1 MLIFLKM
8 SQMSKLKAEKFNLV
22 IVVPVLLL
30 FFFLINYKPK
40 SLISIIK
47 DTIFAGYQN
56 KQMLEYD
63 LFLISTVLIYCLIF
77 LFSKKYDSL
86 NKFILFIIVHHLFDF
101 YIGLGLSN
109 YFQMAY
115 LFFLV
120 SIFFN
125 FSLFTK
131 KINKISINSKFNF
144 LLILFVV
151 FFKTPPFASGW
162 APSEWFKVARGYLG
176 LFAGRSAN
184 SAFITPNSPR
194 TFFYDVFTGGLVNV
208 FGLEVGYIVIK
219 ATSIFLVSY
228 AIYRIFK
235 ALGLNLGQQ
244 IVVISIFV
252 LNQDLIGGNEVI
264 GIFEEDR
271 FAVSF
276 SLIALSNWLEQDLK
290 KYSIYTLL
298 SIFTHIQI
306 GLFWFAFV
314 SVYELFY
321 KNREYTKTFRLIILL
336 SLPIV
341 LPTGFEFLFG
351 RDEIVYAFNKPSSWV
366 YAFIFQAFHVA
377 PFEVDGIVFN
387 DFLLRNWSTGFTN
400 VLVFSFVCQHLSK
413 KLNNSKLKFFMYFF
427 IIYFPLA
434 IFLHFVDSELSNPGN
449 LASLFLFRFDT
460 VFYLIILSLLVKTL
474 KNELDISQ
482 IIIFFVIVI
491 VGLVNVNASQA
502 IKYNGFDNQIRK
514 SEAILIQLD
523 PEFILIE
530 PNVELYT
537 GSIEL
542 RTGIP
547 TYISQKYITNSLS
560 NFPEWYEKLELRG
573 RFFQGECSL
582 FFEMN
587 LEYFIGREN
596 NLIKCGELLYPNG
609 DYSIFKVPEKIGFNL
624 PAFNSFCEFN
634 EKEAEKIL
642 IQERENNNFSYE
654 IKIIYEDSTL
664 DCSGKVV
671 GTNLPQGAFINK
683 DVDEI
688 VLVVDK

>member
-8 SQMSKLKAEKFNLV
+8 REMSELKADKLNL
-22 IVVPVLLL
+22 IIFVPVSLL
-30 FFFLINYKPK
+30 FFFLVNYKPK
-40 SLISIIK
+40 SLINVVK
-47 DTIFAGYQN
+47 ETVFANYQN

-63 LFLISTVLIYCLIF
+63 LFLIFTILIYFLIF
-77 LFSKKYDSL
+77 VFSKKFNSI
-86 NKFILFIIVHHLFDF
+86 NKFILFIIIHHLFDF
-101 YIGLGLSN
+101 FAGQGLSVH
-109 YFQMAY
+109 FQIVY
-115 LFFLV
+115 LIFLV

-131 KINKISINSKFNF
+131 NLNKIAINYWLNF
-144 LLILFVV
+144 LIIFFVV
-151 FFKTPPFASGW
+151 FFKTPPFTSGW
-162 APSEWFKVARGYLG
+162 APSEWFKVARGYFG
-176 LFAGRSAN
+176 LFAGRSEN

-194 TFFYDVFTGGLVNV
+194 TFFYDIFTGGLVNT

-228 AIYRIFK
+228 AIYKIFR
-235 ALGLNLGQQ
+235 ALELNIGQQ
-244 IVVISIFV
+244 IFVISIFV

-276 SLIALSNWLEQDLK
+276 SLIALSYWLEQNLK
-290 KYSIYTLL
+290 KYSIFTLF

-306 GLFWFAFV
+306 GLFWFTFV
-314 SVYELFY
+314 SLYELFN
-321 KNREYTKTFRLIILL
+321 KNRDYIKTFRFIILL

-351 RDEIVYAFNKPSSWV
+351 KDEIVYAFNKPSSWV

-387 DFLLRNWSTGFTN
+387 DFLLRNWSKGFTN
-400 VLVFSFVCQHLSK
+400 ILVFSFVCKYLLTKLS
-413 KLNNSKLKFFMYFF
+413 NSKLKFFMYFF

-434 IFLHFVDSELSNPGN
+434 IFLHFVDSKLSDPGK

-474 KNELDISQ
+474 KNDLDISQ
-482 IIIFFVIVI
+482 TLIFFVIVL
-491 VGLVNVNASQA
+491 VGLINVNTSQA
-502 IKYNGFDNQIRK
+502 IKYNGFDNQIKK
-514 SEAILIQLD
+514 SEAILIQLN

-596 NLIKCGELLYPNG
+596 NRTKCGELLYPNG

-624 PAFNSFCEFN
+624 PAFNSSCNFT

-642 IQERENNNFSYE
+642 IQERKNNNFSYE

-664 DCSGKVV
+664 DCSGKVI
-671 GTNLPQGAFINK
+671 GTNLQQGAFVNK

>member
-1 MLIFLKM
+1 
-8 SQMSKLKAEKFNLV
+8 MSKLKAENFNLV

-30 FFFLINYKPK
+30 FFFLIHYKPK

-56 KQMLEYD
+56 RQMLEYD

-77 LFSKKYDSL
+77 LFSKKYASL
-86 NKFILFIIVHHLFDF
+86 NKFILFIIVYHLFDF

-151 FFKTPPFASGW
+151 FFKTPPFTSGW

-176 LFAGRSAN
+176 LFAGRSEN

-314 SVYELFY
+314 SVYELLY

-351 RDEIVYAFNKPSSWV
+351 QDEIVYAFNKPSSWV

-400 VLVFSFVCQHLSK
+400 VLVFSFVCQYLSK

-434 IFLHFVDSELSNPGN
+434 IFLHFVDSQLSEPGS

-482 IIIFFVIVI
+482 IILFFVIVI

-502 IKYNGFDNQIRK
+502 IKYNGFDNQIIK
-514 SEAILIQLD
+514 SEAVLIQLD

-596 NLIKCGELLYPNG
+596 NRIKCGELFYPNG

-624 PAFNSFCEFN
+624 PAFNSFCELN

-664 DCSGKVV
+664 DCSGKVI